1 MKISTTRFGEVEVN
15 EDAIFKFVLP
25 MIGYENEDKF
35 ILIDH
40 SKNSPFKWLQS
51 VNSPELAFV
60 MTSAVYFEFEYV
72 IDIPDSAV
80 EKLQIDSTE
89 DILVMNIAVIPN
101 SNPRAARV
109 NLLAPVILNTAKR
122 TAGQIILSGSG
133 YDVNFPIFKDNE

>member
-1 MKISTTRFGEVEVN
+1 MKISTTRFGDVEVSD
-15 EDAIFKFVLP
+15 DAIFNFVLP
-25 MIGYENEDKF
+25 MIGYEKEDKF

-60 MTSAVYFEFEYV
+60 TTSAMYFEFEYV

-80 EKLQIDSTE
+80 EKLGVESVD
-89 DILVMNIAVIPN
+89 DILVLNIAVIPN
-101 SNPRAARV
+101 SNPRGARV
-109 NLLAPVILNTAKR
+109 NLLAPVILNTAKK

-133 YDVNFPIFKDNE
+133 YEVNFPLFKDKD

>member
-1 MKISTTRFGEVEVN
+1 MKINTTRFGEVEVN
-15 EDAIFKFVLP
+15 EDAIFEFVLP
-25 MIGYENEDKF
+25 MIGYEKEDKF

-60 MTSAVYFEFEYV
+60 MTSAIYFEFEYV
-72 IDIPDSAV
+72 IDIPDSTV

-109 NLLAPVILNTAKR
+109 NLLAPVILNTAKK

-133 YDVNFPIFKDNE
+133 YDVNFPIFKDNV

>member
-51 VNSPELAFV
+51 VNSPQLAFV
-60 MTSAVYFEFEYV
+60 MTSAMYFEFEYV

>member
-51 VNSPELAFV
+51 VNSPQLAFV
-60 MTSAVYFEFEYV
+60 MTSAIYFEFEYV